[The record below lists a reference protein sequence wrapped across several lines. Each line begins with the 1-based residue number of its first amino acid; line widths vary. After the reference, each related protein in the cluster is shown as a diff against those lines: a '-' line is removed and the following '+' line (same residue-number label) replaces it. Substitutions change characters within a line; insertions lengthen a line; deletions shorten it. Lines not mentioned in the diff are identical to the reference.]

1 MAEDLSS
8 NLQSYQIQLQQVE
21 AALTNE
27 PDNEELLKLKKDL
40 QQSLGLN
47 TILISDML
55 FSMKPGLKFSSVNF
69 SVCGSR
75 KCHDVSSALI
85 RLHYWAPS
93 PSKALGTVAVAA
105 FRKESGATE
114 VIILTTELINANTE
128 KSSSSVGS
136 GASNKDSSS
145 SHSWKIGDGCLAP
158 WSEDG
163 LYYEAVID
171 DITEDGQCTVNF
183 AAYGNTDVCDAEQL
197 RSLDKDHRDFSD
209 GSSKSRKQLL
219 QAHKDYKKKKA
230 QKKAQRMKQL
240 EEEREKEKVK
250 WHSFNAKAFNKKGH
264 VKKSIFASP
273 DNINGR
279 VGIGTCGIGG
289 RPMTEFQQQEKW
301 RRGPAGGILGNI
313 KAGAATLKG
322 HHSSH

>member
-40 QQSLGLN
+40 Q
-47 TILISDML
+47 
-55 FSMKPGLKFSSVNF
+55 
-69 SVCGSR
+69 
-75 KCHDVSSALI
+75 
-85 RLHYWAPS
+85 
-93 PSKALGTVAVAA
+93 
-105 FRKESGATE
+105 E

-128 KSSSSVGS
+128 KSSSSAGN

-145 SHSWKIGDGCLAP
+145 SHSWNTGDRCLAP

-163 LYYEAVID
+163 QYYEAVID
-171 DITEDGQCTVNF
+171 DITEDGQCTVSF
-183 AAYGNTDVCDAEQL
+183 TAYGNTDVCDAEQL
-197 RSLDKDHRDFSD
+197 RPLDKDHRDFSD

-219 QAHKDYKKKKA
+219 QAQKDYKKKKA

-301 RRGPAGGILGNI
+301 RRGPAGGGILGNI

-322 HHSSH
+322 HHTSH

>member
-1 MAEDLSS
+1 MVLSNS
-8 NLQSYQIQLQQVE
+8 GIFLNHGNYVLMIIPHVSESYRHMVE

-40 QQSLGLN
+40 Q
-47 TILISDML
+47 
-55 FSMKPGLKFSSVNF
+55 
-69 SVCGSR
+69 
-75 KCHDVSSALI
+75 
-85 RLHYWAPS
+85 
-93 PSKALGTVAVAA
+93 
-105 FRKESGATE
+105 E
-114 VIILTTELINANTE
+114 VIQLTTDLIAANTE
-128 KSSSSVGS
+128 KSSSSLGHGGS
-136 GASNKDSSS
+136 SKESDASSG
-145 SHSWKIGDGCLAP
+145 SWIIGEKCLAP

-163 LYYEAVID
+163 QYYEAVID
-171 DITEDGQCTVNF
+171 DVTEDGQCTVSF
-183 AAYGNTDVCDAEQL
+183 TAYGNTDVCDVEQL
-197 RSLDKDHRDFSD
+197 RPIDKDSSQHPE
-209 GSSKSRKQLL
+209 GLSKSRKQLL
-219 QAHKDYKKKKA
+219 QAQKDYKKKKA

-240 EEEREKEKVK
+240 EEEREKEKMK

-313 KAGAATLKG
+313 KAGAALKG
-322 HHSSH
+322 QHSAR